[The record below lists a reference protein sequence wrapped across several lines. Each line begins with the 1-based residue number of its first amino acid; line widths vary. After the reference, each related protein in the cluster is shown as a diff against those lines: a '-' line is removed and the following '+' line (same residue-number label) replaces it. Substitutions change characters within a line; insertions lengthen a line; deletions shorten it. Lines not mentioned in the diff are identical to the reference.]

1 MFDNVTSVFVF
12 ERAELIRCRFLP
24 IILGGDFILL
34 ILVEFGL
41 SCQNEDTFFENFFFV
56 KG

>member
-1 MFDNVTSVFVF
+1 MFDSVTSVFVF

-24 IILGGDFILL
+24 IIIDGDFILL

-41 SCQNEDTFFENFFFV
+41 SCQNEGTFLGKLFFV